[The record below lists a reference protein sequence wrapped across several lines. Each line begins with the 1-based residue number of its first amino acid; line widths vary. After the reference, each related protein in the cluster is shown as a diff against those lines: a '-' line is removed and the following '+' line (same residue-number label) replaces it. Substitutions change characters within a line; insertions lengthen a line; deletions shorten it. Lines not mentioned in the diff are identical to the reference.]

1 MAMTVTYPETP
12 FVWVFNENYINIQG
26 ATDYDTLDVVVDD
39 KTIEVALYNGAAKVY
54 ISRLLQLCFTSPE
67 TERVK
72 NIHAQVKTHI
82 EPVEPEEE
90 ILEIAQGG
98 GYVGDGV
105 YVWDDEE
112 EDPPQSVVLSE
123 TDIAIVWGALE
134 MGDRFSSYGAFC
146 YGDDGRV
153 WQRRDVQ
160 MFVNFPFTLN
170 LLVVNGSTLH
180 RRTDRTTYSQIGAT
194 YSAKQMAD
202 IQKSAI
208 LNGISPY
215 NGRSVVYRQEL
226 QGLNVGGTFDT
237 SFDYT
242 FHTPA
247 DTTVITHVHLRTE
260 QEGYYLRW
268 IDRFGFIEYY
278 LFDMG
283 DLSYKTR
290 PSEYGVSAE
299 KTIRGFNFAE
309 YTHRQEIKTERELK
323 ACASNLDKAT
333 LEYVESIVSASIV
346 EMYMGLTKEGTEL
359 WQPVYVSGGT
369 YSYNTRHLSLRDF
382 EITIKLPNRKTQSL

>member
-1 MAMTVTYPETP
+1 MAMTVTYPVTP

-26 ATDYDTLDVVVDD
+26 ATDYDTLDVVVANN
-39 KTIEVALYNGAAKVY
+39 TIEVALYGGAAKVY

-72 NIHAQVKTHI
+72 TIHVQVKTHVAPT
-82 EPVEPEEE
+82 EEEEE
-90 ILEIAQGG
+90 ILEVSPGG
-98 GYVGDGV
+98 GYVGQNN
-105 YVWDDEE
+105 YFDDEE
-112 EDPPQSVVLSE
+112 EEEQPIVLSE
-123 TDIAIVWGALE
+123 ADLTAVWGALE

-146 YGDDGRV
+146 YDNGRV

-160 MFVNFPFTLN
+160 MFVKFPFNLN
-170 LLVVNGSTLH
+170 LLIANGTALH
-180 RRTDRTTYSQIGAT
+180 RRTNRTPYAQIGTTYAS
-194 YSAKQMAD
+194 KQMET
-202 IQKSAI
+202 ISSSAI
-208 LNGISPY
+208 LSGLSNY
-215 NGRSVVYRQEL
+215 NGRTVVYRQEL
-226 QGLNVGGTFDT
+226 LGLNEGGVFDT

-247 DTTVITHVHLRTE
+247 DTTVITHVHLRQE

-283 DLSYKTR
+283 TLEYKTD

-299 KTIRGFNFAE
+299 KTVRGFNFAN
-309 YTHRQEIKTERELK
+309 YNRRIGVKTERSLK

-333 LEYVESIVSASIV
+333 LEYVESIVSSPIV
-346 EMYMGLTKEGTEL
+346 DLYMGKTKEGTEL
-359 WQPVYVSGGT
+359 WQPVHIEGGT
-369 YSYNTRHLSLRDF
+369 YSYNTHHLSLCDF
-382 EITIKLPNRKTQSL
+382 EITIILPNRKTQSL